1 MLSEMEHQYL
11 EPNHVYAVSESNTL
25 GWLTVLMVHEVPT
38 RARPDFHEAPPHA
51 SPASV
56 SSVVPGTLSIRH
68 SLPLGTKTQ
77 AS

>member
-1 MLSEMEHQYL
+1 MLSEMEHQHL
-11 EPNHVYAVSESNTL
+11 EPNHGYAVNESNKL
-25 GWLTVLMVHEVPT
+25 GWSTVLMVHEATT